1 MFPDDFHRQSPCS
14 TESRAHHVHNPGAL
28 PGLVC
33 PGSIFAPLRAVAT
46 HQLAGSGQEG
56 VIRVGTYNIAHGRGG
71 ALGTRNWTG
80 SNRKQVTAHLRKTGD
95 FIRGQQLDLIIL
107 NEVDISA
114 AWSRHVNQARV
125 IAETASF
132 PYVAEQRNI
141 DTAAPFSRFRF
152 GNAVLRKYPIT
163 HADMVEF
170 PPLSRLEKR
179 LAGNHDGLLTSVDM
193 PSGSLQALA
202 VHSEVRDEST
212 RVGYSDQVSSIAKE
226 FGIPFLVLG
235 DFNSTPSGYS
245 GHQSDAEGRNAND
258 HLLRLGHFPAGQAP
272 PPDFG
277 YLTFPSA
284 GPDRAID
291 WILATGDC
299 ELRNPRVI
307 SADLS
312 DHLMV
317 VADVVVNLHR

>member
-1 MFPDDFHRQSPCS
+1 
-14 TESRAHHVHNPGAL
+14 
-28 PGLVC
+28 
-33 PGSIFAPLRAVAT
+33 
-46 HQLAGSGQEG
+46 
-56 VIRVGTYNIAHGRGG
+56 
-71 ALGTRNWTG
+71 
-80 SNRKQVTAHLRKTGD
+80 
-95 FIRGQQLDLIIL
+95 
-107 NEVDISA
+107 
-114 AWSRHVNQARV
+114 
-125 IAETASF
+125 
-132 PYVAEQRNI
+132 
-141 DTAAPFSRFRF
+141 
-152 GNAVLRKYPIT
+152 LRKYPIT

-202 VHSEVRDEST
+202 VHFEVRDEST
-212 RVGYSDQVSSIAKE
+212 RVGCRDQVSSIAKE

-245 GHQSDAEGRNAND
+245 GHQSDAEGRNAID
-258 HLLRLGHFPAGQAP
+258 HLLRSGHFPAGQVP
-272 PPDFG
+272 PPDSG

-299 ELRNPRVI
+299 ELRNHRVI

-312 DHLMV
+312 DYLMV
-317 VADVVVNLHR
+317 VADVVVNRHR